1 MFVVPIEERA
11 LEAYEGG
18 YRKALELRVFNRW
31 TAKLREGLTRLN
43 AVQYPP
49 LREIGGGLAGDTV
62 LAQPE
67 PYTTLQRGTPASAAG
82 TEPGASASKPKATA
96 KKKRKPAKGAAKAG
110 VRR

>member
-1 MFVVPIEERA
+1 IEERA

-43 AVQYPP
+43 AVEYPP

-67 PYTTLQRGTPASAAG
+67 PFTSLQRGAPASAAG
-82 TEPGASASKPKATA
+82 TQPGAGPGKPKAAA
-96 KKKRKPAKGAAKAG
+96 KKKGKPAKRVAKAG